1 MSLFYLDANRFV
13 GIEKHGNSLASCI
26 FSVVQL
32 VVGSPR
38 CGFRDNIVYNGLICQ
53 SPKLALQVVA
63 DTASLLHTLLVL
75 LTVYL

>member
-1 MSLFYLDANRFV
+1 V
-13 GIEKHGNSLASCI
+13 GTEKHGNSLAGCI
-26 FSVVQL
+26 FSVVQP

-38 CGFRDNIVYNGLICQ
+38 CGFRDDIVYNGLICQ
-53 SPKLALQVVA
+53 SPKLALQVVVA